1 MKPAYVN
8 ALILIYNYLKFL
20 IMKNKNYPV
29 SQAVLYIVCQNIIDN
44 LRANLAAFTEFSASY
59 DSAFVDGLQKA
70 LDDAKALPTE
80 SIRALQHESL
90 RLEMVEMLK
99 PTLKKWKAL
108 KRYIAKA
115 FTDAFHEANWNAAG
129 WANYQPA
136 ADKSWPSVNA
146 LMSAGMQ
153 YISDNKTVLLAN
165 DNMPATFED
174 AFRVSANDFANK
186 NKAFI
191 AAKQLA
197 QQGTD
202 AKITLNAD
210 LYSAIIKVCLD
221 GQLIFEDEYLEKEFS
236 FAAVA
241 ELVTPA
247 GAAEA
252 AIEVK
257 NKNTEMP
264 LAGVEVVV
272 VGTDKQTVTNNEG
285 DAELTELSEG
295 PAKLKFMCDGF
306 ADLFVDFDFTAG
318 VRSRVKVEM
327 VPLVVEVPV
336 PEAVTPTPVPVTA

>member
-1 MKPAYVN
+1 
-8 ALILIYNYLKFL
+8 
-20 IMKNKNYPV
+20 MKNKNYPV

-44 LRANLAAFTEFSASY
+44 LRANLATFTAFSASY
-59 DSAFVDGLQKA
+59 TDEFVDSLQKA

-80 SIRALQHESL
+80 SIRALGHESI

-115 FTDAFHEANWNAAG
+115 FSEPFHAANWNAAG

-146 LMSAGMQ
+146 LMAAGVQ
-153 YISDNKTVLLAN
+153 YINDNKTTLLADN
-165 DNMPATFED
+165 NMPATFEA
-174 AFRVSANDFANK
+174 AFGLAATTFSDKNDE
-186 NKAFI
+186 FI

-236 FAAVA
+236 FTAVA

-264 LAGVEVVV
+264 LSGVEVVV
-272 VGTDKQTVTNNEG
+272 VGTDKQTVTNEEG

-306 ADLFVDFDFTAG
+306 ADLFLDFDFKAG

-327 VPLVVEVPV
+327 EPLVVEVP
-336 PEAVTPTPVPVTA
+336 EAIVTPESVNA